1 MRLPRIPL
9 DSPRDG
15 PRSDRPSPS
24 ILEHVLPPDPEPP
37 SRPTVPPPTCGTLPA
52 PLPSLLSWLGGSRR

>member
-9 DSPRDG
+9 GPSRNG
-15 PRSDRPSPS
+15 PRRDRPSAS

-37 SRPTVPPPTCGTLPA
+37 SRPTVPPPTCGTLP
-52 PLPSLLSWLGGSRR
+52 PKLPSLLHWLGSSRR